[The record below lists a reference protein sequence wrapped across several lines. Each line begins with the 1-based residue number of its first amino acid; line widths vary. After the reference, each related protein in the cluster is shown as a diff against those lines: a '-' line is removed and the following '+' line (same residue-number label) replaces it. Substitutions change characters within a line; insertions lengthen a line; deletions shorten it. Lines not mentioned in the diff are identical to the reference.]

1 MPARGGGNVVG
12 TAAMEILDET
22 RFGELQ
28 REFPPAAVAE
38 LVRTFLSSTPA
49 MVERIVLAAEGGDR
63 EEVAHAAHRLKGG
76 CLAVGAG
83 ELKALAAR
91 LELVA
96 NEAGEPGDRL
106 RDAAERLEA
115 SWRATRT
122 VLRSRLEL

>member
-1 MPARGGGNVVG
+1 
-12 TAAMEILDET
+12 MEILDET
-22 RFGELQ
+22 RFDELQ

-38 LVRTFLSSTPA
+38 LVRTFLCSTPA
-49 MVERIVLAAEGGDR
+49 MVERIVLAAEGEDR

-83 ELKALAAR
+83 ELNALADR

-96 NEAGEPGDRL
+96 NDAQEPGDRL
-106 RDAAERLEA
+106 RDCAERLEA
-115 SWRATRT
+115 AWRATRA